1 LEFALTGEKGREFL
15 GRSADMLSDT
25 GPIDSVQLAP
35 HFAHGDRVGGKCGSV
50 RTARWRLPVYNL
62 PALSFAN
69 DV

>member
-1 LEFALTGEKGREFL
+1 
-15 GRSADMLSDT
+15 MLSDT